1 MATVNVKPDRIE
13 PQVHAEVDGR
23 RAVRP
28 VRVLI
33 VFNTVFL
40 YGMERQVIESF
51 DLLRPE
57 VEPHFLLSYTTYRK
71 QLPLLTEIERRGL
84 EHSFFSDR
92 TDWPKI
98 GRPRSLRQAWQM
110 AMAMIKGNRDVLRR
124 SLDCDAIYLPATGY
138 GYFALLG
145 ALYCRMRRKRVV
157 FEFHDLPRT
166 WQLRLRLVSMLATDC
181 VHQTRFGYDF
191 TVRTNPYIARKK
203 TFICP
208 GRTQA
213 WRLCDSDP
221 QVRRALRGKK
231 NLLFVGQLS
240 SHKGIDLLL
249 EAFGSLASQYSDIH
263 LHVLGGGP
271 QEQELRRRIESARLD
286 SRVHLWGYRDDV
298 HEFLR
303 LTYLYIHPSPP
314 SRVHEAFGRGPVEAM
329 AQGVPTV
336 CFASGAL
343 QEVVLHERTGLVGD
357 QESAACLASNIRRF
371 LDDPRFRASCAR
383 GASSRFHELFSD
395 ERIRQCWVEFF
406 GGAA

>member
-1 MATVNVKPDRIE
+1 LATIGVQPDCVE
-13 PQVHAEVDGR
+13 PQRHVEAAGR
-23 RAVRP
+23 QPVRP

-57 VEPHFLLSYTTYRK
+57 VEPHFLLSYTTQRK
-71 QLPLLTEIERRGL
+71 QLPLLAEIVRRGL

-145 ALYCRMRRKRVV
+145 ALYCRLRRKRVV

-181 VHQTRFGYDF
+181 VQQTRFACDF
-191 TVRTNPYIARKK
+191 SARTNPYLARKK

-208 GRTQA
+208 ARTQT

-221 QVRRALRGKK
+221 QVRRALAGKR
-231 NLLFVGQLS
+231 NLLFVGQVSL
-240 SHKGIDLLL
+240 HKGIDLLL
-249 EAFGSLASQYSDIH
+249 EAFSSLASHYPDIH

-271 QEQELRRRIESARLD
+271 QEQALRTRIESARLD
-286 SRVHLWGYRDDV
+286 SRVHLWGYRHDVDD
-298 HEFLR
+298 FLR
-303 LTYLYIHPSPP
+303 MTYLYIHPSPP
-314 SRVHEAFGRGPVEAM
+314 SRFHECFPRGALEAM
-329 AQGVPTV
+329 SQEVPTV
-336 CFASGAL
+336 CFRSGGL
-343 QEVVLHERTGLVGD
+343 QEMVVDGKTGLVC
-357 QESAACLASNIRRF
+357 EEETPECLAANIRRF
-371 LDDPRFRASCAR
+371 LDDPRFRSSCAR
-383 GASSRFHELFSD
+383 GALSRFQELYSD
-395 ERIRQCWVEFF
+395 DRIRARWIEF
-406 GGAA
+406 AEQKS

>member
-1 MATVNVKPDRIE
+1 MATANVKPDCVEPR
-13 PQVHAEVDGR
+13 PQVEAAGR
-23 RAVRP
+23 QVLRP
-28 VRVLI
+28 VRILI

-124 SLDCDAIYLPATGY
+124 SLDCDALYLPATGY
-138 GYFALLG
+138 GYFAVLG
-145 ALYCRMRRKRVV
+145 ALYCRLRRKRVV
-157 FEFHDLPRT
+157 FEFHDLPRS

-213 WRLCDSDP
+213 WRLCDPDP
-221 QVRRALRGKK
+221 QVRRALGGKR
-231 NLLFVGQLS
+231 NLLFVGQVS
-240 SHKGIDLLL
+240 PHKGIDLLL
-249 EAFGSLASQYSDIH
+249 EAFSSLASHYSDIH

-271 QEQELRRRIESARLD
+271 QEQELRRSVESARLD
-286 SRVHLWGYRDDV
+286 SRVHLWGYRHDV
-298 HEFLR
+298 HDFLR
-303 LTYLYIHPSPP
+303 MTYLYVHPSPP

-343 QEVVLHERTGLVGD
+343 QETVLHETTGLVCD
-357 QESAACLASNIRRF
+357 QETSACLASNIRRF
-371 LDDPRFRASCAR
+371 LDDTPFRASCAR
-383 GASSRFHELFSD
+383 GASSRFDELYSD
-395 ERIRQCWVEFF
+395 DRIRQRWVEFL
-406 GGAA
+406 GWRI